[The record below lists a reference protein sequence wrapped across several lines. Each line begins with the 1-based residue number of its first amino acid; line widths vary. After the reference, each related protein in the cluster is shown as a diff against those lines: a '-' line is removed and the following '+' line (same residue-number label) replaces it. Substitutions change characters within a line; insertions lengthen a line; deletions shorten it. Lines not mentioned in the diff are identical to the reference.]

1 MENVFIF
8 PCLSRR
14 RSDAVLDNE
23 KVFLIDNGKCIYFCL
38 SVPQKKFGLTQPLS
52 ANSVRVLL
60 AINNIV
66 RGQEKR
72 KMPGTNPLS
81 GNFIFSASGIVL
93 FLGTMLACKGLERF
107 RGQGKF
113 WLGKKFKDRFFICKK
128 YHCPVDNTKLP
139 LGKVPSFLLA
149 NACASMIFHW
159 LEIPLSCGQ
168 YKVAIGQSIFTPVGK
183 RCSAWVQNALSGNF
197 FLLFLF

>member
-23 KVFLIDNGKCIYFCL
+23 KVFLMDNGKCIYFSL

-52 ANSVRVLL
+52 ADSMRVLL
-60 AINNIV
+60 ATNNIV
-66 RGQEKR
+66 CGQEKR
-72 KMPGTNPLS
+72 KMPGTNPPT
-81 GNFIFSASGIVL
+81 GNFIFFRQRHCSFFFFGA
-93 FLGTMLACKGLERF
+93 MLACKGLGRF

-139 LGKVPSFLLA
+139 LGKAPSFLLA
-149 NACASMIFHW
+149 SACVSMIFHW

-168 YKVAIGQSIFTPVGK
+168 YKVAIGQSIFALVGK
-183 RCSAWVQNALSGNF
+183 RCGA
-197 FLLFLF
+197 